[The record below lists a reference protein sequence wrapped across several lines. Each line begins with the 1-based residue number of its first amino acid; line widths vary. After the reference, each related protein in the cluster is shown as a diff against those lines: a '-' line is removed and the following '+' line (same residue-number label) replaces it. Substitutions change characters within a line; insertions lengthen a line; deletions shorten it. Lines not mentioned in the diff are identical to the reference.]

1 MITRR
6 RFLQVGGALAATGS
20 MACDDVPP
28 AVTRLI
34 DASSA
39 PALQPASASVDLV
52 SHAIARLSFGAQ
64 PRDYARVRALHKD
77 MSQAVAHYVEEQL
90 APELLDDSDS
100 EKRVARFGE
109 LRDSPGELY
118 EYKEKVL
125 LADLTSAAILRAR
138 YSSRQL
144 HAVMTDF
151 WSDHFNVDSSKGD
164 CRWLKAADDRDVIRE
179 HALGA
184 FPDLL
189 RASALSPAMLW
200 YLDGRMNRRAAPED
214 RPNENYARELLELHT
229 LGVHGGY
236 GQGDIMEVAR
246 ALSGWTVRSRHEV
259 VLGLGKVE
267 FHPELH
273 DDGEKRILGQTIA
286 AGGGARDLDAVI
298 ELTAAHPSTARHIAT
313 KLCRRFIR
321 DDPPEAAVARVADTF
336 HTTRGNIRSALHTLF
351 ETSDFQSSR
360 RTKLKRPF
368 HFMMSALRATGAT
381 TDGGAPLHEFLQR
394 MGHAPYQFPTPDG
407 YADTEESWL
416 GTLLWRWNF
425 AAALCTD
432 RIAGSRISS
441 NELLRSVGGD
451 EMLPAHLLGRIPT
464 TEERAAVGEDA
475 GRLATWLASP
485 AFQRY

>member
-6 RFLQVGGALAATGS
+6 RFLQVGGALAASGS

-28 AVTRLI
+28 AVARLI
-34 DASSA
+34 EAPTA
-39 PALQPASASVDLV
+39 PALQPTSASVDLV

-64 PRDYARVRALHKD
+64 PREYARVRALHAD
-77 MSQAVAHYVEEQL
+77 ARQAVARYVAEQL
-90 APELLDDSDS
+90 AAESLDDRDV
-100 EKRVARFGE
+100 EQRLVRFGE

-125 LADLTSAAILRAR
+125 LADLTSATLLRAR
-138 YSSRQL
+138 YSTRQL

-179 HALGA
+179 HALGS

-200 YLDGRMNRRAAPED
+200 YLDGRMNRRATREE

-229 LGVHGGY
+229 VGVHGGY
-236 GQGDIMEVAR
+236 NQQDVMDVAR
-246 ALSGWTVRSRHEV
+246 ALSGWSVRSRHEV
-259 VLGLGKVE
+259 VFGLGKVE
-267 FHPELH
+267 FHHELH
-273 DDGEKRILGQTIA
+273 DDGEKRILGRTIP
-286 AGGGARDLDAVI
+286 AGGGAGDLDAVI
-298 ELTAAHPSTARHIAT
+298 ELTASHASTARHIAV
-313 KLCRRFIR
+313 KLCRRFID

-336 HTTRGNIRSALHTLF
+336 HATRGNIRSTLHTLF
-351 ETSDFQSSR
+351 ETPEFQSAR

-368 HFMMSALRATGAT
+368 HFMVSALRATGAT

-407 YADTEESWL
+407 YADNEAAWL

-425 AAALCTD
+425 AAALSTD
-432 RIAGSRISS
+432 RIDGSRITHDD
-441 NELLRSVGGD
+441 LLRSVGGG
-451 EMLPAHLLGRIPT
+451 EMLPAHLLGRLPT
-464 TEERAAVGEDA
+464 PEEHDAVAQAPD
-475 GRLATWLASP
+475 RLATWLASP